1 MSPLPDFYPSPLHL
15 PFNNEALCAQ
25 LHREPPDADPG
36 GEGFWLLLRGSEL
49 LLNDLE
55 LPASLPTELD
65 PSGAIYLGRWR
76 GFPCRALAVPRSAA
90 LPEGLA
96 PESLQAAEPRLS
108 IELLSL
114 GALAAQQ
121 LYWDKNS
128 ARCSK
133 CGGEQERLPGE
144 WGKKCRECGA
154 LHFPHIHP
162 CVIVLVRRGA
172 EVLLVRKAEWVPG
185 RYGLVAGF
193 LDMGECLEE
202 AVVREVR
209 EETGIRI
216 KNLRYVGSQSW
227 PFPSQLMAGYVA
239 DYDGGDIVIETK
251 ELEDARWFPVDALPL
266 LPPKRSIARYLIDT
280 YGKAQS

>member
-1 MSPLPDFYPSPLHL
+1 MSPLPEFYPSPLHL
-15 PFNNEALCAQ
+15 PFNNEALLAC

-36 GEGFWLLLRGSEL
+36 GEGFWLLVRGSEL
-49 LLNDLE
+49 LLENLE
-55 LPASLPTELD
+55 LPASLPAGLNAA
-65 PSGAIYLGRWR
+65 GAVYLGRWQGR
-76 GFPCRALAVPRSAA
+76 PCRALAVSRSSV
-90 LPEGLA
+90 LPEDLT
-96 PESLQAAEPRLS
+96 PESLLAAEPRLS

-128 ARCSK
+128 ARCSR

-144 WGKKCRECGA
+144 WGKKCNACGA

-172 EVLLVRKAEWVPG
+172 EVLLVRKAEWVAG

-202 AVVREVR
+202 AVVREVL

-227 PFPSQLMAGYVA
+227 PFPCQLMAGYVA
-239 DYDGGDIVIETK
+239 DYAEGEIVIESK
-251 ELEDARWFPVDALPL
+251 ELEDARWFPVTALPL
-266 LPPKRSIARYLIDT
+266 LPPNRSIARWLIDI
-280 YGKAQS
+280 YAKAQP